1 MWKPTDGKVFVLPG
15 SQLPKDDVTYMYTV
29 NKLEYVPDAD
39 GNVLFDGVNNMPY
52 EITPVFYQDGQEV
65 ELKEEG
71 TYYLSMKITGTSF
84 DGIYPTG
91 LKVTV
96 ASTSGINQV
105 TMNGGANLCPIYN
118 MNGQRVD
125 DGYKGIVI
133 QNGKKRIAK

>member
-15 SQLPKDDVTYMYTV
+15 SLLPKDDVTYMYTV

-52 EITPVFYQDGQEV
+52 EITPVFYQEGQEV

-71 TYYLSMKITGTSF
+71 TYDLSMKITGTSF

-105 TMNGGANLCPIYN
+105 TMNGDANLCPIYN